1 MHTSIHIQM
10 YYERKHSDTSCIEIL
25 RFLVTVGHVT
35 QYMWVWCA
43 KVLLLRQAASSW
55 QQARLDTLVRSPTPS
70 GLPSP
75 NLHNAIEG
83 EKSTPLCGHCL
94 GQKVAPN
101 EINRNN
107 AGVLGTASHF
117 FFFLCDAFIVIVCLN
132 ATVRVIGLPVFIL
145 VFMLVFKPTRI
156 CLSHEITSK
165 ILKYLLTPVFA
176 CRWVCVQIS
185 SLV

>member
-1 MHTSIHIQM
+1 MCRMCVCVRVCMCVCTYVCMHTSIHIQM

-117 FFFLCDAFIVIVCLN
+117 FFLMRCIYSHSMLKCNSTRHWSACLH
-132 ATVRVIGLPVFIL
+132 IGFHAG
-145 VFMLVFKPTRI
+145 F
-156 CLSHEITSK
+156 
-165 ILKYLLTPVFA
+165 
-176 CRWVCVQIS
+176 
-185 SLV
+185 